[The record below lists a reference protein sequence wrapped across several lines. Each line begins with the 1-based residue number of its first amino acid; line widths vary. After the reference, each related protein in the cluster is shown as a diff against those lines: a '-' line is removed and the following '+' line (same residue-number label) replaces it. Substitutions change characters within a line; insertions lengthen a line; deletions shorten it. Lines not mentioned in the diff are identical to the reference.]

1 MINQLKEF
9 DFFKARDILT
19 TELETPG
26 VIGKLILKDFRKF
39 DNLVR
44 IMCRE
49 IEIALNDNSDEDSA
63 LISIE
68 MFKML
73 QYVAYKLPIYML
85 SHPEYYW
92 TDFNSSFVLIYENYL
107 DVQMQLLNLI
117 KQDMPEDEYNENYKL
132 VENDVKKLQEEVF
145 PALNNLHTFGVTL
158 KDLVMIAQNITIE
171 LQELR
176 MARPVSMQLSEAYLA
191 ALNL

>member
-26 VIGKLILKDFRKF
+26 TIGKLILKDFRQF
-39 DNLVR
+39 DNLIR

-63 LISIE
+63 LMSIE
-68 MFKML
+68 MFKIL
-73 QYVAYKLPIYML
+73 QHIAYKLPIYML

-92 TDFNSSFVLIYENYL
+92 TDFNSSFILIYENYL
-107 DVQMQLLNLI
+107 DIQMQLLSLI
-117 KQDMPEDEYNENYKL
+117 KQDISDDEYNENYKL

-145 PALNNLHTFGVTL
+145 PALNNLHAFGVTL

>member
-26 VIGKLILKDFRKF
+26 AIGKLILKDFRKF
-39 DNLVR
+39 DNLIR

-63 LISIE
+63 LMSIE
-68 MFKML
+68 MFKIL
-73 QYVAYKLPIYML
+73 EYVAYKLPIYML

-107 DVQMQLLNLI
+107 DIQMQLLNLI
-117 KQDMPEDEYNENYKL
+117 KQDMSEDEYNENYKL

>member
-158 KDLVMIAQNITIE
+158 KDLVMIAQNITVE

>member
-1 MINQLKEF
+1 MINQLQEF
-9 DFFKARDILT
+9 DFFKARNILT

-26 VIGKLILKDFRKF
+26 AIGRLILKDFRKF

-44 IMCRE
+44 IMCYE
-49 IEIALNDNSDEDSA
+49 LEIALNDNNEEDSS
-63 LISIE
+63 LMSIE
-68 MFKML
+68 MFKIL
-73 QYVAYKLPIYML
+73 QGVAYKMPIYML
-85 SHPEYYW
+85 LHPEYSW
-92 TDFNSSFVLIYENYL
+92 TNFNSAFVLIYENYL
-107 DVQMQLLNLI
+107 DVQMQLLDII
-117 KQDMPEDEYNENYKL
+117 KDKMPEEEYTENYKL

-158 KDLVMIAQNITIE
+158 KDLVIIAQNTTVE